1 MQRTYITLCLV
12 TAWHLADVLPLVEEN
27 LFGGIAQ
34 TAYDYSGYLNESS
47 LELGFLHDQFQ
58 LKVAFVLG
66 KCWEISAL
74 APLPYS
80 M

>member
-1 MQRTYITLCLV
+1 MWLV

-27 LFGGIAQ
+27 LLGGIAQ
-34 TAYDYSGYLNESS
+34 TAYDSSGHLNESS
-47 LELGFLHDQFQ
+47 PELDFLHVQFQ

-66 KCWEISAL
+66 KCWETSAL
-74 APLPYS
+74 TPLPYS